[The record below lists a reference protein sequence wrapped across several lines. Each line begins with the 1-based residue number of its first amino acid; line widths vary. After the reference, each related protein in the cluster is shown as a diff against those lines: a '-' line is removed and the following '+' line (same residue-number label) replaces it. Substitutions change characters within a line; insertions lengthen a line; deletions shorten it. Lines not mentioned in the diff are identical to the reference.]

1 MAEIDGKRRSTV
13 DADASAD
20 IFNNPVNDSS
30 DKHFIVTDEDELY
43 PKNKPEPEEPQDPK
57 KKRKKQ
63 KPKKVKKKKAP
74 KPKKKSLMSFK
85 NLQSEIESH
94 GFTFSFKT
102 FILQAI
108 LFEAVAIV
116 IAYFC
121 KMSWTSI
128 AFLVLVALFAI
139 PYIVKSQFDQMYQIN
154 RFNMVVNYLD
164 NLIPI
169 FKNKPVIASAWK
181 DVLDLT
187 DGRMHE
193 LLDAAIKYLETNTDD
208 VTPELTAFQII
219 EREFPNSR
227 IHAVHQMMYTI
238 VRQNTRSYQQSVDN
252 MYYDVQGWIS
262 RTYNFQKDLKNRRTK
277 MILLCLMT
285 MGCNCM
291 FTFMYGSGGDMF
303 AGFTEMAMYQISTFI
318 FLTVM
323 LIMISM
329 VMIKMNGAWLVDDK
343 VDTQTNRYEKAF
355 DRAVIHPNPKP
366 SKPQLVMAGIFG
378 ALAAYM
384 YISTKSIP
392 AFLGIGL
399 ISFMLIMQNK
409 MRYNTAKST
418 IQRAMEIEF
427 PTWLRDVAL
436 NLQNMTV
443 INSIESSKVTVT
455 PIFAYYIDIFLKR
468 IKENPT
474 SIKPFNDFLDV
485 CDLPNIKSSMKVL
498 FTMQNLRE
506 DQIMEQSNSL
516 IMRNQSMIAKSE
528 QLKNEDSIG
537 AIESLGFL
545 PVVMLSLQLLVSM
558 AMMFVYMMN
567 YLSSAMGSI

>member
-1 MAEIDGKRRSTV
+1 MAETDGKRRSTV
-13 DADASAD
+13 DASTSYDL
-20 IFNNPVNDSS
+20 FNDVTDSS
-30 DKHFIVTDEDELY
+30 SDSSFLVTDEDDLY
-43 PKNKPEPEEPQDPK
+43 SKRNEEPEEAQDTG
-57 KKRKKQ
+57 KKRK
-63 KPKKVKKKKAP
+63 KPKKVKKKKVP
-74 KPKKKSLMSFK
+74 KPKRKSLMSFK
-85 NLQSEIESH
+85 NLKSEIESH

-102 FILQAI
+102 FIMQAL
-108 LFEAVAIV
+108 LFEAAAIV

-128 AFLVLVALFAI
+128 AILVLVALFAV

-169 FKNKPVIASAWK
+169 FKNKPVIASAWR

-187 DGRMHE
+187 EGRMHE
-193 LLDAAIKYLETNTDD
+193 LLEQAINYLETNTDD

-238 VRQNTRSYQQSVDN
+238 VRQNTKSYQQSVDN

-262 RTYNFQKDLKNRRTK
+262 RTYNFQKDLKSRRTK
-277 MILLCLMT
+277 MIVLCLMT

-291 FTFMYGSGGDMF
+291 FTVMYSTGGEMLE
-303 AGFTEMAMYQISTFI
+303 GFTKMAAYQVSTFI

-323 LIMISM
+323 LIMIVM

-343 VDTQTNRYEKAF
+343 VDTQTNMYAKAF

-366 SKPQLVMAGIFG
+366 SKPQLVMAAIFG
-378 ALAAYM
+378 ALSAYM
-384 YISTKSIP
+384 YIAYKSLP
-392 AFLGIGL
+392 AFLGMAF
-399 ISFMLIMQNK
+399 ISVMCIMQNK
-409 MRYNTAKST
+409 TRYNTAKST

-443 INSIESSKVTVT
+443 INSIESSKATVT
-455 PIFAYYIDIFLKR
+455 PIFAYYIDIFLDK

-498 FTMQNLRE
+498 FTMQNLRD

-558 AMMFVYMMN
+558 GLMFAYMMT
-567 YLSSAMGSI
+567 YLSNAMGSI